1 MCGPLFLTVA
11 GICLLSVGTCVGF
24 LTAALFATGA
34 EPPQLVEA
42 KMAASIPEET
52 AELVWQAAESLY
64 ILASCLRE
72 GEDSFGP
79 ISDAAR
85 ALHVVADR
93 FPVLLRDAGWG
104 LALPLPLL
112 DRPTTISDSDFFCV
126 NGLDGKLST
135 SEGLTLDDLVTPP
148 SEGVPSASS
157 V

>member
-11 GICLLSVGTCVGF
+11 SICLLSVGTCLGF

-34 EPPQLVEA
+34 EPAQLIED
-42 KMAASIPEET
+42 KMVASIPDET

-79 ISDAAR
+79 MADAAR

-93 FPVLLRDAGWG
+93 FPVLLRDAG
-104 LALPLPLL
+104 
-112 DRPTTISDSDFFCV
+112 
-126 NGLDGKLST
+126 
-135 SEGLTLDDLVTPP
+135 
-148 SEGVPSASS
+148 
-157 V
+157 